1 MPASRRFREKGKKM
15 NINGVNYD
23 SYLASI
29 AQTQTMSNQQTNV
42 QTGKTESD
50 KDSYIPS
57 IASADTAIPSGTY
70 GANGLEVGT
79 DNSATTQDA
88 GASGGAGGAGGGSS
102 DSEEETT
109 TEVVTINGVT
119 YLQTTTTDENGSTT
133 VTRTQIG

>member
-1 MPASRRFREKGKKM
+1 M
-15 NINGVNYD
+15 NINGVNLE

-29 AQTQTMSNQQTNV
+29 AQTQALNNQQTSV
-42 QTGKTESD
+42 QTGSTESD

-57 IASADTAIPSGTY
+57 VASTDAAIPCGTY
-70 GANGLEVGT
+70 GADGLEVGT
-79 DNSATTQDA
+79 DNNASSQGA

-119 YLQTTTTDENGSTT
+119 YLQTTTTDQSGNTT

>member
-1 MPASRRFREKGKKM
+1 M
-15 NINGVNYD
+15 NINSVNYD

-29 AQTQTMSNQQTNV
+29 AQTQMINNQQTDV
-42 QTGKTESD
+42 QTSRTESD
-50 KDSYIPS
+50 RDSYIPS
-57 IASADTAIPSGTY
+57 IASVDTAIPSSTY
-70 GANGLEVGT
+70 GASGLEVGT
-79 DNSATTQDA
+79 ENSVTTQDT
-88 GASGGAGGAGGGSS
+88 GASGGAGGGASS